1 MGDKTLGVPKSLD
14 DKNSNGHDLS
24 GTCKCL
30 RDNFGWTYSVD
41 VEVIEDNSDIRV
53 VGQMINQLLKSSA
66 KNRKMT
72 ISERKEVC
80 ILHEKQIETST
91 IWKKP
96 RYT

>member
-1 MGDKTLGVPKSLD
+1 M
-14 DKNSNGHDLS
+14 
-24 GTCKCL
+24 
-30 RDNFGWTYSVD
+30 D

-53 VGQMINQLLKSSA
+53 VGQMINQLLKSST

-91 IWKKP
+91 VWKKR